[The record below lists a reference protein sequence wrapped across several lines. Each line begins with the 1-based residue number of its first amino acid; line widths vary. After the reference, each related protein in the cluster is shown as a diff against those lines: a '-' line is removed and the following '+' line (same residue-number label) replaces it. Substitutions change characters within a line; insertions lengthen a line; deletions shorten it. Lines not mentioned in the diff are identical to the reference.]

1 MDAEIDNMRRL
12 NVFKEV
18 PRPSGKNI
26 ITPKWVFR
34 RKYENGSLTKYK
46 ARLVARGFTQVSGVD
61 YHEAHLYAPVVRLES
76 FRALISIAALFDHD
90 LRQFDVSAAYLHG
103 DIDGEAYM
111 EPPPG
116 YGREGIVWLLQKG
129 LYELKQAGRIW
140 HEKLKADM
148 EELGFV
154 QCQRDHAVFR
164 HGEWGSPDWAV
175 CAFWVDDETGV
186 GSRQQLDRVA
196 SMFNQKYGISGEG
209 EMRWTLGIG
218 VARDR
223 DTHIISLSQEEYIR
237 NLVERFGLQDTN
249 TVTTPL
255 EPGAILTREQCP
267 TTPAELQGMTGNRYR
282 ELIGSLQYVALAT
295 RPDISFAISKLAQ
308 FLVNP
313 AQIHLDAALRVLR
326 YLKGTRRWTLNLG
339 GDIADIAGY
348 TDSDWGGDR
357 DDRKSIGAYIFR
369 MGMALSLGR
378 LRSRPPW
385 PSHRWR
391 QNTWGCA
398 RLRRR
403 QSGLQ
408 GYSKTSDWAYGRLSS
423 FTATTKA
430 LSRSRKIQ
438 SSIHVRNT
446 SQSNIISLASS
457 FRRNS
462 SL

>member
-1 MDAEIDNMRRL
+1 M
-12 NVFKEV
+12 
-18 PRPSGKNI
+18 
-26 ITPKWVFR
+26 
-34 RKYENGSLTKYK
+34 
-46 ARLVARGFTQVSGVD
+46 
-61 YHEAHLYAPVVRLES
+61 AP
-76 FRALISIAALFDHD
+76 
-90 LRQFDVSAAYLHG
+90 
-103 DIDGEAYM
+103 
-111 EPPPG
+111 P
-116 YGREGIVWLLQKG
+116 KG
-129 LYELKQAGRIW
+129 LYGLKQPGRIW

-223 DTHIISLSQEEYIR
+223 DTHIISLSQEEYIS
-237 NLVERFGLQDTN
+237 NLVERFGLQDAN

-326 YLKGTRRWTLNLG
+326 YLKGTRRWTFNLG

-369 MGMALSLGR
+369 MGNGAISWKTKKQNSVALSSVEAEYMGMCQAAKEAVWLTGLLEDLGLD
-378 LRSRPPW
+378 LRSPLIVYGDNQGALALT
-385 PSHRWR
+385 
-391 QNTWGCA
+391 QNPVFHP
-398 RLRRR
+398 R
-403 QSGLQ
+403 
-408 GYSKTSDWAYGRLSS
+408 SKHIAIQYH
-423 FTATTKA
+423 FTRELVQTEQLVVKYIPTKAMVADALTKA
-430 LSRSRKIQ
+430 LPRPQ
-438 SSIHVRNT
+438 HVALTEMMGVYERN
-446 SQSNIISLASS
+446 
-457 FRRNS
+457 
-462 SL
+462 